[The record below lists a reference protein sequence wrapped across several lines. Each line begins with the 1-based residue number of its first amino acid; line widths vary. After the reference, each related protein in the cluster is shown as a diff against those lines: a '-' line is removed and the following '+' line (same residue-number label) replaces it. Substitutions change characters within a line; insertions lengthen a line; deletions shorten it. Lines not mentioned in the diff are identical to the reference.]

1 MIDKKT
7 MYIIIGTTLL
17 SGAILYLSI
26 KDVFNFKK
34 RAEENKQD

>member
-7 MYIIIGTTLL
+7 IYIITGTTILA
-17 SGAILYLSI
+17 GAIIYLSI

-34 RAEENKQD
+34 RSEEKD